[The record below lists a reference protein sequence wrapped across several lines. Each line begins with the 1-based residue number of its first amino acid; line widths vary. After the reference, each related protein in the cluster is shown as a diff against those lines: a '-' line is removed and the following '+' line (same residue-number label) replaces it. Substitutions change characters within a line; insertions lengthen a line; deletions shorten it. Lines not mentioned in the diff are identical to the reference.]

1 MIRNRSPLYCYLIV
15 LTEHFTTITIFLL
28 TPIYPSNPR
37 NISKKKSHFQT
48 KLKGFHPRNGL
59 RSKSNCYTA
68 LEAEAAE
75 LRCRAD
81 DDEESGRGIGEDKE
95 IKTSLV
101 DVTEAGV
108 YLVQNDHT
116 APLLRNTT
124 IHKYLINGHCLRHDI
139 WVKEI
144 LYISSRLGN
153 IWWFAALAK
162 KRSFYYTINLAW
174 IHLLS

>member
-15 LTEHFTTITIFLL
+15 LTEHFTTIASFLL

-37 NISKKKSHFQT
+37 NISKKISFPDQIERLSSPEWTEKQIQLLHSIGGWG
-48 KLKGFHPRNGL
+48 K
-59 RSKSNCYTA
+59 
-68 LEAEAAE
+68 AE

-101 DVTEAGV
+101 DVTEAGL

-124 IHKYLINGHCLRHDI
+124 IHKYLINGHWLRLDMI
-139 WVKEI
+139 YE
-144 LYISSRLGN
+144 SRKYCTYLVD
-153 IWWFAALAK
+153 
-162 KRSFYYTINLAW
+162 
-174 IHLLS
+174 

>member
-1 MIRNRSPLYCYLIV
+1 MIRNRSPFYYYLIV
-15 LTEHFTTITIFLL
+15 LTEHFTTITSFFADSHIS
-28 TPIYPSNPR
+28 YSPR

-101 DVTEAGV
+101 DVTEAGL

-116 APLLRNTT
+116 QPP
-124 IHKYLINGHCLRHDI
+124 
-139 WVKEI
+139 
-144 LYISSRLGN
+144 
-153 IWWFAALAK
+153 F
-162 KRSFYYTINLAW
+162 
-174 IHLLS
+174 

>member
-15 LTEHFTTITIFLL
+15 LTEHFTTIASFFADSHIS
-28 TPIYPSNPR
+28 YSPR

-101 DVTEAGV
+101 DVTEAGL

-116 APLLRNTT
+116 QPP
-124 IHKYLINGHCLRHDI
+124 
-139 WVKEI
+139 
-144 LYISSRLGN
+144 
-153 IWWFAALAK
+153 F
-162 KRSFYYTINLAW
+162 
-174 IHLLS
+174 

>member
-15 LTEHFTTITIFLL
+15 LTEHFTTTTSFFADSHIS
-28 TPIYPSNPR
+28 YSPR
-37 NISKKKSHFQT
+37 NISKKKKSHFQT

-68 LEAEAAE
+68 FEAEAAE

-101 DVTEAGV
+101 DVTEAGL

-124 IHKYLINGHCLRHDI
+124 IHKYLINGHWLRHDI
-139 WVKEI
+139 
-144 LYISSRLGN
+144 
-153 IWWFAALAK
+153 
-162 KRSFYYTINLAW
+162 
-174 IHLLS
+174 